1 MIDAAIGIG
10 IGIGMTHLHVGVE
23 GSDAERRCKRSDGG
37 VEFVEK
43 GRRECPSGS

>member
-10 IGIGMTHLHVGVE
+10 ITHLRVGVE
-23 GSDAERRCKRSDGG
+23 GSDAGRRCKRSDGG
-37 VEFVEK
+37 AEFVEK